1 MILVDS
7 SVWIASFR
15 GALTRET
22 ARLKAITDPAEIIL
36 GDIVM
41 LKILQG
47 AASDSNAANVQK
59 RLAMFGVV
67 ALLSPEIAVKAAAN
81 FRKLRSKGITIRKT
95 ADLIIGTYCMEH
107 GHSLLH
113 ADGDFNPMA
122 EHLGLRI
129 A

>member
-41 LKILQG
+41 LEILQG
-47 AASDSNAANVQK
+47 AVSDSNAANIQK

-113 ADGDFNPMA
+113 ADRDFDPMV

>member
-15 GALTRET
+15 GVSTPET
-22 ARLKAITDPAEIIL
+22 TRLKTITDPAEIIL

-41 LKILQG
+41 LEILQG
-47 AASDSNAANVQK
+47 AASDSHAANIQK

-95 ADLIIGTYCMEH
+95 PDLIIGTYCMEH

-113 ADGDFNPMA
+113 ADRDFDPMA

>member
-7 SVWIASFR
+7 SVWIASFH

-41 LKILQG
+41 LEILQG
-47 AASDSNAANVQK
+47 AVSDSNAANIQK

-95 ADLIIGTYCMEH
+95 ADLIIGTYCLEH

-113 ADGDFNPMA
+113 ADRDFDPMV

>member
-22 ARLKAITDPAEIIL
+22 ARLKAITDPSEIIL

-41 LKILQG
+41 LEILQG
-47 AASDSNAANVQK
+47 AVSDSNAANIQK

-67 ALLSPEIAVKAAAN
+67 ALLSPEIAVKAATN

-113 ADGDFNPMA
+113 ADRDFNPMA

>member
-15 GALTRET
+15 GALTREA

-47 AASDSNAANVQK
+47 AASDSNAANIQK

-113 ADGDFNPMA
+113 ADRDFNPMA